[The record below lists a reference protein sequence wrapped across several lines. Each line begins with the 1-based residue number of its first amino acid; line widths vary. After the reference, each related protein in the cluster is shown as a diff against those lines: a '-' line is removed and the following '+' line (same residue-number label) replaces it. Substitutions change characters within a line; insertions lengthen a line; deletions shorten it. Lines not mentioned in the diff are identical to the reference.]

1 MTKIIPYNPKLVPY
15 AKMLRQNMILGEIA
29 LGGGLL
35 TVVFVFPVVVTV
47 LLDVL
52 FVTIG
57 SAAIAV
63 ATEK

>member
-1 MTKIIPYNPKLVPY
+1 
-15 AKMLRQNMILGEIA
+15 

-52 FVTIG
+52 SVTIG